1 MVKLDVFKLAEQ
13 VNKDSKSG
21 AISQEL
27 LLKENVMYGLS
38 HNKGRLT
45 RLKPNG
51 EFSEGVFQD
60 GKFVIG
66 NSRGSYKTVRD

>member
-1 MVKLDVFKLAEQ
+1 MAKLNVFKLAEQ

-38 HNKGRLT
+38 HNKGGLT

-51 EFSEGVFQD
+51 EFSEGAFRN
-60 GKFVIG
+60 GKFIVKK
-66 NSRGSYKTVRD
+66 N